1 MGTSYSYGW
10 WMVVFQLTGIVSAT
24 VTATLAPSRRLSA
37 ALLHAVLTASCFL
50 WTNSVFVGFGANGA
64 AANMLRRANM
74 AAAGQ
79 FVDPQSP
86 LNKGQQAL
94 FVLLAGLVI
103 VDVGNVLVLLT
114 LAEETHL
121 AASKQQPPPTSPKA
135 AKDDAEAAAVA
146 V

>member
-10 WMVVFQLTGIVSAT
+10 WMVVFQLTGICTA
-24 VTATLAPSRRLSA
+24 VTATLAPARRLSA
-37 ALLHAVLTASCFL
+37 ALLHAVLTTSCFL

-94 FVLLAGLVI
+94 FVLLAGLII

>member
-10 WMVVFQLTGIVSAT
+10 WMVVFQLTGICSAT
-24 VTATLAPSRRLSA
+24 VTATLAPARRFSA
-37 ALLHAVLTASCFL
+37 ALLHAVLTTSTFL
-50 WTNSVFVGFGANGA
+50 WTNNVFVGFGANGA

-114 LAEETHL
+114 LADETHS
-121 AASKQQPPPTSPKA
+121 AQCKKPPPASPPTA
-135 AKDDAEAAAVA
+135 AKDAAEAAAVA